1 MTPLQD
7 LDAVY
12 VDISDTEKVL
22 VKYITLDGQEKEITH
37 PSSDYAL
44 LTIEETLEYM
54 AWEEKLL
61 KENMGLPKKN
71 S

>member
-1 MTPLQD
+1 MTELQD

-12 VDISDTEKVL
+12 VDISDMANPL
-22 VKYITLDGQEKEITH
+22 VKYITLDGQEREITH

-44 LTIEETLEYM
+44 LTTEEMWAYM
-54 AWEEKLL
+54 VWEEKLL

-71 S
+71 C